1 MSTADVASAE
11 IYQEIASADTAFWY
25 QAYTQ
30 VSQRELL
37 LERRLTQLEA
47 ECDQHHRFVDELTQQ
62 IDALKYQLVW
72 MAQQLF
78 GKKTETLKSDTGK
91 PEEPSDTASDQAPI
105 GDNAEEDNGN
115 ERKNRGQQRGATGH
129 GRKQRRHLLFEADP
143 KGDAHPRVLGSADSG
158 KVSFSKTALQDPA
171 DARP

>member
-1 MSTADVASAE
+1 MLILWQWPQSSLRYLHCSQTRVPARFRSLTGR
-11 IYQEIASADTAFWY
+11 QEIAFADAAFWY

-37 LERRLTQLEA
+37 LERKVKQLEA
-47 ECDQHHRFVDELTQQ
+47 ECDQQLRFVDELNQQ

-91 PEEPSDTASDQAPI
+91 PDEPSDTASDQVPI
-105 GDNAEEDNGN
+105 GDNAEQDNGKKRN
-115 ERKNRGQQRGATGH
+115 K
-129 GRKQRRHLLFEADP
+129 GRI
-143 KGDAHPRVLGSADSG
+143 SNS
-158 KVSFSKTALQDPA
+158 
-171 DARP
+171 

>member
-11 IYQEIASADTAFWY
+11 IYQEIASADAAFWY

-37 LERRLTQLEA
+37 LERRVKQLEA
-47 ECDQHHRFVDELTQQ
+47 ECDQHLRFVDELTQQ

-91 PEEPSDTASDQAPI
+91 PEEPSDTPSDQAPI

-115 ERKNRGQQRGATGH
+115 ERKNRGQQRGAKGH
-129 GRKQRRHLLFEADP
+129 GRKQRRHLPFEEIFHDLADDDTCCP
-143 KGDAHPRVLGSADSG
+143 ACGLPLEQQSFTEDSE
-158 KVSFSKTALQDPA
+158 QIHW
-171 DARP
+171 